1 MGEGKVNLEES
12 RKSFYLFCRRCQLW
26 FIEEYGIKGLFA
38 QGKKSFITRIS
49 DLRNSA
55 TGWWAERWHWM
66 KDSVTGGAESIS
78 LYLQEWRTGKQR
90 ERLGFMKKPGFYAAV
105 LAGFLLLYGNF
116 YLVQNRVAYAAYYK
130 GKEIGL
136 VASRQQGQEIMDSVQ
151 KELENRLGQRVYL
164 PSPLTYKACT
174 ASRVSLDSTQRLYS
188 AFSGLPWLT
197 EGVEVVIADRP
208 AFLLPSR
215 ETAQRVLNRLKD
227 EYKKKL
233 AGENIE
239 AIEFREKISFRYR
252 TVAVSEISR
261 EEDALSL
268 LKQGSV
274 QIQRYQVK
282 EGDSLWS
289 IARAH
294 RLLVKELLDANP
306 NLTERLDIGQEIKL
320 AAVQPLIHVKIT
332 SSTVKKESIPFDVQV
347 RLDSKLRRGSAK
359 VIRNGQEG
367 QKEVVY
373 RFVRE
378 NDGIVAQQVLASRV
392 LKEPVTKIVAQGTA
406 GGRIYASAYTVS
418 RGSGSG
424 VLSWPVSGGI
434 TSGYGYRGGEFHGG
448 IDIAAGAGTPV
459 HAAAGGRVVEAGW
472 GGGYGRTVV
481 IDHGNGLATRYAHLS
496 RIDVSEGETVGK
508 GEVIGAVG
516 SSGRATGPHL
526 HFEVM
531 SNEGRTNPFNYL
543 R

>member
-1 MGEGKVNLEES
+1 MNLEES
-12 RKSFYLFCRRCQLW
+12 RKAFYLFCRRCQLW
-26 FIEEYGIKGLFA
+26 ILKECGIKCGIEGWLV
-38 QGKKSFITRIS
+38 QGKKSLTTRLS
-49 DLRNSA
+49 NLRNSA
-55 TGWWAERWHWM
+55 PDWWAERWQWM
-66 KDSVTGGAESIS
+66 KDSVTGGAESIGS
-78 LYLQEWRTGKQR
+78 YIQDWRTGKQR
-90 ERLGFMKKPGFYAAV
+90 ERLGFMRKPGLYAAV

-116 YLVQNRVAYAAYYK
+116 YLVQNRVAYAAYYQ

-136 VASRQQGQEIMDSVQ
+136 VASRRQGQKIMGSVQ
-151 KELENRLGQRVYL
+151 KELEKRLGQRVYL

-174 ASRVSLDSTQRLYS
+174 ASRVSLDSGQQLYS

-197 EGVEVVIADRP
+197 KGVEVAIADGP
-208 AFLLPSR
+208 AFFLPNR

-227 EYKKKL
+227 EYRKKL
-233 AGENIE
+233 AGEKIE
-239 AIEFREKISFRYR
+239 SIEFSEKISFRYR
-252 TVAVSEISR
+252 PVAVSEISR

-268 LKQGSV
+268 LKQGRM
-274 QIQRYQVK
+274 QTQKYRVK

-294 RLLVKELLDANP
+294 GLLVKELLDANP
-306 NLTERLDIGQEIKL
+306 NLTERLDIDQEINL
-320 AAVQPLIHVKIT
+320 AAVQPLIHVRIT
-332 SSTVKKESIPFDVQV
+332 SSTVKRESIPFDVQV

-359 VIRNGQEG
+359 VVRDGEEG

-378 NDGIVAQQVLASRV
+378 NDRIVAQQVLASRV
-392 LKEPVTKIVAQGTA
+392 LKEPVAKIVAQGTA

-424 VLSWPVSGGI
+424 VLGWPVGGGI

-496 RIDVSEGETVGK
+496 RIDVSEGETVDK

-531 SNEGRTNPFNYL
+531 NNGARTNPFNYL